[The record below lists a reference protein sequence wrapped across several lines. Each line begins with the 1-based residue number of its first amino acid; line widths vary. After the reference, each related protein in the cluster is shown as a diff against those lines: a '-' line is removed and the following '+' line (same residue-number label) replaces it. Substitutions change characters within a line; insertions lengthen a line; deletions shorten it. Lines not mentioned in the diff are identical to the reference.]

1 MTVFEIQD
9 DKTVIIKLVTNH
21 KEEEVL
27 RKHATAKDFVKHMLR
42 KGENLKPRF
51 DFNEN
56 WIVSFKDI
64 KDPIVQNGKIIERHN
79 EIILEEV

>member
-1 MTVFEIQD
+1 MTVYEMQE
-9 DKTVIIKLVTNH
+9 DKTVLIKLVTNH

-27 RKHATAKDFVKHMLR
+27 KKYATAKDFVKHMLR

-51 DFNEN
+51 DFDEN

-64 KDPIVQNGKIIERHN
+64 KDPILKDGKIIERPL
-79 EIILEEV
+79 EIAVEEV